1 MPKKTGVL
9 TTLDDNGNIVEMYPE
24 VITDTTLS
32 ISGKPADAAAVG
44 EALTNIQ
51 PGDNSVTLTQ
61 AEYDALSD
69 EEKAS
74 NTTYYI
80 SDGDAQPNAFSIPF
94 TSNKYNATTTGDALN
109 EVKTGLEETNSNLL
123 KCEIGFQTLKLNS
136 GIGTIDFSNKYS
148 SIIACIV
155 EQNYDGYIVQYCKPV
170 GSSIEFKI
178 SDLSGN
184 TNSFSYGINF
194 VVYGVPL

>member
-1 MPKKTGVL
+1 MFRKIYLCLHVCI
-9 TTLDDNGNIVEMYPE
+9 LDFV
-24 VITDTTLS
+24 
-32 ISGKPADAAAVG
+32 K
-44 EALTNIQ
+44 
-51 PGDNSVTLTQ
+51 SV
-61 AEYDALSD
+61 
-69 EEKAS
+69 
-74 NTTYYI
+74 
-80 SDGDAQPNAFSIPF
+80 
-94 TSNKYNATTTGDALN
+94 
-109 EVKTGLEETNSNLL
+109 NSNLL

-155 EQNYDGYIVQYCKPV
+155 EQNYDGYVVQYCKPV